1 MTIKERIEVFIA
13 YKGIRRS
20 TFEKRCGFSN
30 GYTRNLKENP
40 SAVKLESILNAY
52 PDLNRVWLLSG
63 EGEMLKS
70 ETINIDTVGNI
81 NGNNNAG
88 CVTVT
93 QTIGDNSGQ
102 NAGRDI
108 NNPPCPIAGLNMLN
122 ELKELRHLAEQQ
134 LQVYASSLE
143 KKDEQIHAAHQHIDT
158 LIRQNQEQFSRFMSL
173 LEDSHRH

>member
-20 TFEKRCGFSN
+20 TFEKLCGFSN

-40 SAVKLESILNAY
+40 SAAKLESILNAY

-70 ETINIDTVGNI
+70 ETIN
-81 NGNNNAG
+81 GNNNAG

-108 NNPPCPIAGLNMLN
+108 NNHPCPNAGLNMLN

-173 LEDSHRH
+173 LEDAHRH